1 MHLVKQAQKPNV
13 NRKERWEGEE
23 EEGNSPL
30 HIPVNKDKSL
40 SSDFKIIFCYF
51 IFFSRCFYILV
62 THGSFKKYL
71 NDFRALLM

>member
-23 EEGNSPL
+23 EEGNSPV

-40 SSDFKIIFCYF
+40 SSALKIIL
-51 IFFSRCFYILV
+51 FFSRCACIV
-62 THGSFKKYL
+62 GIPGSFKNYL
-71 NDFRALLM
+71 IDFRALLM